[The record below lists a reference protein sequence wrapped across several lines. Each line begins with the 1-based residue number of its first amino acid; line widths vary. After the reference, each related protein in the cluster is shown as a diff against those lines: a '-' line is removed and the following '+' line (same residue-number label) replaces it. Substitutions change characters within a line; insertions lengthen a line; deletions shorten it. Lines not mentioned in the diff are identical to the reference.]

1 MKYLDLLALMP
12 QGSFYRASGTVLPV
26 RSGLTTLVLSVQQTS
41 AVFDVYDND
50 VYVGSFTSNAQG
62 SLEVQA
68 QLAQG
73 PHVVTAVYRR
83 PPLARAYIGDGNPSY
98 PSYIECR
105 QSASILWAHGE
116 ALDALAAQIQ
126 AIRDTLALETADDA
140 LIDATFGRQ
149 VAAPRPSVW
158 SLGAYRLLL
167 QAWRQVARSFA
178 TTVTGFRQLITGIA
192 AVTPW
197 ILPMAWRASW
207 TLGCTL
213 LDSPNMAPPS
223 RVFGDLPTLNVV
235 DDTWVLAAS
244 AASGPNTFVAPYGQP
259 VHVALTATLAVSLE
273 SVQRVTIPDPRFGP
287 SDVGRV
293 LSINSS
299 SGLNNGEFR
308 VVRVLSPFTV
318 EVDNANGVTDTANVI
333 LWRPLEAVVNF
344 GAGWNGGTIIFTGV
358 DQNGR
363 TTTEPVAY
371 TASPAAQRRITT
383 TRWRSFDIIQKTA
396 TGGAATV
403 SIGLNTFFVDLVSLS
418 SQGASGVNLTYSLFG
433 LSYGGNL
440 LQTTSPNRYTLTA
453 APLSTRFFGLVNA
466 TSFTTSASW
475 YLPLRFN
482 DQTVLVD
489 LSNNRYSGAG
499 FNGGASPRSLA
510 QVVSSVNTYAQ
521 RTIGLGA
528 VAASGTITC
537 PTGAAINAFA
547 LGSVTAQISDGV
559 NAPLIFELNTGS
571 PAAAGRV
578 LVPYTAGDS
587 AAQVATNL
595 AAAIND
601 GWNNTART
609 AAPASAG
616 AIRVT
621 AVANGAVVTVR
632 NQYGGTQGNTSILL
646 TTNAQLAGFTTTN
659 MTGGANSGLTPAS
672 ASSGTFGNALL
683 LEVPYTSDDNRI
695 NTYGVGADAQTAILG
710 TPRLSGALTA
720 SGAVHQSTLLVSS
733 GRLPVTTNRVWLGE
747 LQQSFTS
754 TPVVWTLDDASTLDV
769 FFPADWLAGGIR
781 VVGTDVNGLALAED
795 FARPDPEVA
804 TGAGASNTGSEIL
817 FGEVVNDIQVG
828 DYFYNVTT
836 GTGAFVRYVFASGLG
851 TYADLTAT
859 VATVVGN
866 TWELRRDRVV
876 TGTRVFATTSAVQGL
891 APVAGAVRATVMV
904 TGAEQQ
910 GFLVRVGRNSV
921 RALTLDLLTDTPTA
935 GNSTAFAAVSAANV
949 GLFDNYISIA
959 AATAASNANRGLHRL
974 QGVTPPFPGIAFV
987 IQHEDKVFYPETG
1000 VAMNVWSAGEVVR
1013 VIDHAGSGVAR
1024 LYPTGLRGSWSI
1036 GAAVEVDE
1044 RVNEAPRRPAE
1055 LVVDVNPDYAPPGAG
1070 PFSDPVTTG
1079 PATLPDGWIVSSASA
1094 ATFDSPAYLAPTR
1107 FQSTASGT
1115 AWYMQRDVDVSDYR
1129 TRPVRVA
1136 MWVSPH
1142 FATASYRLDVSFD
1155 GGAFAPMSAVA
1166 PLTNPIAITGTHLVA
1181 PGAGGTL
1188 DPRQVLGQVLVPYDA
1203 TTMTVRLLLTG
1214 GTFGVTSIEQI
1225 VITVPNSGMYLGQGT
1240 AYLTGATLYRWAAET
1255 LQEDEQA
1262 LIESGLDR
1270 YSAAHT
1276 PIYDYQLSPVAG
1288 IFTATD
1294 LLSCTLTNISVEP
1307 QVPDRLSIARPASPS
1322 RVVQTLVF
1330 GAPSNAI
1337 LALPTRH
1344 TGPLEEAFPDEI
1356 LTANT
1361 VPQPQTPTVPG
1372 GVLPYRFLS
1381 ATTLQVA
1388 STAAGDPAN
1397 QSIFN
1402 PSATYVFAYDQLTQ
1416 IETPVI
1422 DLGVSFASNVWL
1434 YDVPM
1439 WMRIAPEAGSYAAEA
1454 QLLVI
1459 GNRAT
1464 LTQTADV
1471 TRPATLY
1478 VDDGLQRREV
1488 LQGTWRF
1495 ATSGFV
1501 EIDAPIPGA
1510 VYTLSYTARHPLY
1523 ARTVQWRL
1531 QVRSDTVSPVTT
1543 AWRDVDQDAF
1553 ANPAHRYH
1561 QMRLQLWGV
1570 ERVLDVAVYGLGL
1583 RGFDPNNLPGA

>member
-26 RSGLTTLVLSVQQTS
+26 RSGVTTLVLRVQQTS

-50 VYVGSFTSNAQG
+50 VYIGAFTSLG
-62 SLEVQA
+62 DGTLEVQA

-83 PPLARAYIGDGNPSY
+83 PPLSRAFIGDGNPSY

-126 AIRDTLALETADDA
+126 AIRDTLALETADDT
-140 LIDATFGRQ
+140 LIEAVYGRQ

-167 QAWRQVARSFA
+167 QAWKQAARSFA

-259 VHVALTATLAVSLE
+259 VHVELTATLAVSLG

-299 SGLNNGEFR
+299 SGQNNGEFR

-363 TTTEPVAY
+363 TTTEAVAY
-371 TASPAAQRRITT
+371 TASPAAQRRLTT

-396 TGGAATV
+396 IGGAATV

-537 PTGAAINAFA
+537 PTGAAINVFA
-547 LGSVTAQISDGV
+547 LGTVTVQISDGV

-587 AAQVATNL
+587 AAQVATSL

-646 TTNAQLAGFTTTN
+646 TINAQSAGFTTTN

-683 LEVPYTSDDNRI
+683 LEVPYTSDDNGI

-733 GRLPVTTNRVWLGE
+733 GRLPVTTSRVWLGE

-804 TGAGASNTGSEIL
+804 TGTGASNAGTSL
-817 FGEVVNDIQVG
+817 QFATAQTDVRVG
-828 DYFYNVTT
+828 DFFYNVTT
-836 GTGAFVRYVFASGLG
+836 GSGAFVSYVFSPFLVELSSA
-851 TYADLTAT
+851 

-876 TGTRVFATTSAVQGL
+876 TGIRVFATTSAVQGL

-910 GFLVRVGRNSV
+910 GFLVRVGRNSA
-921 RALTLDLLTDTPTA
+921 RALTLDLTTDTPSV
-935 GNSTAFAAVSAANV
+935 GNSTGIVNV
-949 GLFDNYISIA
+949 ATSDVRMFDNYVSIA
-959 AATAASNANRGLHRL
+959 AATAASTANRGLHRV
-974 QGVTPPFPGIAFV
+974 QGVGLSFPAVAYFL
-987 IQHEDKVFYPETG
+987 QHEDKVFYPETG

-1024 LYPTGLRGSWSI
+1024 LYPTGLRGSWLS

-1055 LVVDVNPDYAPPGAG
+1055 LVVDVNPDYRPPGAG

-1094 ATFDSPAYLAPTR
+1094 ATFDSPGYLAPTR

-1181 PGAGGTL
+1181 PGAGGAL
-1188 DPRQVLGQVLVPYDA
+1188 DPRQVLGQVLVPFDA

-1214 GTFGVTSIEQI
+1214 GTFGVTSVEQI
-1225 VITVPNSGMYLGQGT
+1225 LITVPNSGMYLGQGT
-1240 AYLTGATLYRWAAET
+1240 AYLTGVTLYRWAAET
-1255 LQEDEQA
+1255 LTQDEQT
-1262 LIESGLDR
+1262 LIEEGLDR

-1276 PIYDYQLSPVAG
+1276 PVYNFQLTPVAG
-1288 IFTATD
+1288 VFTAPD
-1294 LLSCTLTNISVEP
+1294 LLSCTLTNISVDP
-1307 QVPDRLSIARPASPS
+1307 QVPNRLSIARPASPS
-1322 RVVQTLVF
+1322 RVTQTLVF

-1344 TGPLEEAFPDEI
+1344 TGPLEEAFPDEL

-1361 VPQPQTPTVPG
+1361 VPQPQTPTVVPG

-1397 QSIFN
+1397 QAIFN

-1422 DLGVSFASNVWL
+1422 DLGVSFASSVWL

-1439 WMRIAPEAGSYAAEA
+1439 WMRIQPNPSTYPVEV

-1459 GNRAT
+1459 GNRAV
-1464 LTQTADV
+1464 LTETADT

-1478 VDDGLQRREV
+1478 VDNGQRRQEV

-1501 EIDAPIPGA
+1501 EIDAPIPNA
-1510 VYTLSYTARHPLY
+1510 VYTLTYTAQVPTY
-1523 ARTVQWRL
+1523 ERTVEWRL
-1531 QVRSDTVSPVTT
+1531 QVRSDTVSPITT